1 MVLNKNF
8 RIRKMLLAKK
18 IKLYIIVIFTIILNI
33 QNLNAFENKILFKID
48 NEIITTIDIYEEI
61 KFLKVFNPE
70 INSLSDVE
78 LFEISKNSLIKDKIK
93 KIEIMK
99 FVRELKVDD
108 KFLLKLIE
116 RKYSRLN
123 INSIKNFEKYLKKE
137 NLNIEIVK
145 KKFIIELM
153 WNDLIYQKFSKKVV
167 IDKERIKNE
176 ISQNSQKK
184 FQKEFLLSEIVFNV
198 ANKDEFNNKYQKI
211 LLDIE
216 KVGFK
221 KTALIHSNSD
231 TATNGGL
238 IGWVKEVNLNN
249 NLKKIISELKPGQ
262 FSKPVRTS
270 SGFIIIKIDDE
281 KEYVSKF
288 NLADKIDE
296 MTRFKTNEQLNQFSN
311 MYLNKL
317 KKNLI
322 IYGL

>member
-1 MVLNKNF
+1 
-8 RIRKMLLAKK
+8 MLLAKK

-33 QNLNAFENKILFKID
+33 QNLTALENKILFKID

-78 LFEISKNSLIKDKIK
+78 LFEISKNRLIKDKIK

-108 KFLLKLIE
+108 KFLLKLVE
-116 RKYSRLN
+116 KKYSRLN
-123 INSIKNFEKYLKKE
+123 INSIKNFEKYLEKE

-145 KKFIIELM
+145 EKFTIELM

-211 LLDIE
+211 LVDIE

-231 TATNGGL
+231 TAANGGL
-238 IGWVKEVNLNN
+238 IGWVKEVNLNKR
-249 NLKKIISELKPGQ
+249 LKKVISELKPGQ

-270 SGFIIIKIDDE
+270 SGFIIIKIDEE

-288 NLADKIDE
+288 NLADRIDE
-296 MTRFKTNEQLNQFSN
+296 IIRFKTNEQLNQFSN

>member
-1 MVLNKNF
+1 
-8 RIRKMLLAKK
+8 MLLAKK

-33 QNLNAFENKILFKID
+33 QNLTAFENKILFKID

-108 KFLLKLIE
+108 RFLLKLIE

-296 MTRFKTNEQLNQFSN
+296 ITRFKTNEQLNQFSN

>member
-1 MVLNKNF
+1 
-8 RIRKMLLAKK
+8 MLLAKK

-33 QNLNAFENKILFKID
+33 QNLTALENKILFKID
-48 NEIITTIDIYEEI
+48 NEIVTTIDIYEEI

-108 KFLLKLIE
+108 KFLLKLVE
-116 RKYSRLN
+116 KKYSRLN

-145 KKFIIELM
+145 EKFIIELM

-198 ANKDEFNNKYQKI
+198 TNKDEFNNKYQKI

-216 KVGFK
+216 KIGFK
-221 KTALIHSNSD
+221 KTALIHSNADSS
-231 TATNGGL
+231 TNGGL
-238 IGWVKEVNLNN
+238 IGWVKEVNLNK
-249 NLKKIISELKPGQ
+249 NLKKMISELKPGQ

-270 SGFIIIKIDDE
+270 SGFIIIKVDEE

-296 MTRFKTNEQLNQFSN
+296 ITRFKTNEQLNQFSN

-317 KKNLI
+317 KKNLV

>member
-1 MVLNKNF
+1 
-8 RIRKMLLAKK
+8 MLLARK
-18 IKLYIIVIFTIILNI
+18 IKSTIIVIFTIILNI

-48 NEIITTIDIYEEI
+48 NEIITTIDIYDEI

-78 LFEISKNSLIKDKIK
+78 IFEISKNNLIKEKIK

-99 FVRELKVDD
+99 FVRELKVEN
-108 KFLLKLIE
+108 KFLLKLIKE
-116 RKYSRLN
+116 KYSRLN
-123 INSIKNFEKYLKKE
+123 INSIKNFEKYLKEK
-137 NLNIEIVK
+137 NLIIEIVK
-145 KKFIIELM
+145 EKFIIELM
-153 WNDLIYQKFSKKVV
+153 WNDLIYQKFNKKVV
-167 IDKERIKNE
+167 IDKDKIKNE

-184 FQKEFLLSEIVFNV
+184 FQKEFLLSEIVFIV
-198 ANKDEFNNKYQKI
+198 ANKDEFDNKYQKI

-216 KVGFK
+216 KIGFK

-231 TATNGGL
+231 TASNGGL
-238 IGWVKEVNLNN
+238 IGWVKEVSLNQ
-249 NLKKIISELKPGQ
+249 NLKRIISELKPGQ

-270 SGFIIIKIDDE
+270 SGFIIIKIDEE

-296 MTRFKTNEQLNQFSN
+296 IIRFKTNEQLNQFSN

>member
-1 MVLNKNF
+1 
-8 RIRKMLLAKK
+8 MLLAKK
-18 IKLYIIVIFTIILNI
+18 IKLYIIVIFALILNI
-33 QNLNAFENKILFKID
+33 QDLIAFENKILFKID
-48 NEIITTIDIYEEI
+48 NEIVTTIDIYEEI

-167 IDKERIKNE
+167 VDKERIKNE

-238 IGWVKEVNLNN
+238 IGWVKEVSLNK
-249 NLKKIISELKPGQ
+249 NLKKVISELKPGQ

-296 MTRFKTNEQLNQFSN
+296 IVRFKTNEQLNQFSN

>member
-1 MVLNKNF
+1 MSKNL
-8 RIRKMLLAKK
+8 RISEMLLAKK
-18 IKLYIIVIFTIILNI
+18 IKLYIIVIFTIILNN
-33 QNLNAFENKILFKID
+33 QNLTAFENKILFKID
-48 NEIITTIDIYEEI
+48 NEIITTIDVYEEI
-61 KFLKVFNPE
+61 KFLKVFNPK

-108 KFLLKLIE
+108 KFLLRLIK

-137 NLNIEIVK
+137 NLNVEIVK
-145 KKFIIELM
+145 EKFIIELM

-184 FQKEFLLSEIVFNV
+184 FQKEFLLSEIFFNV

-221 KTALIHSNSD
+221 KAALIHSNSD

-238 IGWVKEVNLNN
+238 IGWVKEVNLNKS
-249 NLKKIISELKPGQ
+249 LKKVITELKPGQ

-270 SGFIIIKIDDE
+270 SGFIIIKIDEE

-288 NLADKIDE
+288 DLADRMDE
-296 MTRFKTNEQLNQFSN
+296 IIRFKTNEQLNQFSN
-311 MYLNKL
+311 IYLNKL

>member
-1 MVLNKNF
+1 
-8 RIRKMLLAKK
+8 MLRASK
-18 IKLYIIVIFTIILNI
+18 IKLSIIVIFTLILNI

-99 FVRELKVDD
+99 FVKELKIDD
-108 KFLLKLIE
+108 KFLLKLIK
-116 RKYSRLN
+116 RKYSKLN
-123 INSIKNFEKYLKKE
+123 INSIKDFEKYLKKE
-137 NLNIEIVK
+137 NLSIEFVK
-145 KKFIIELM
+145 EKFIIELM
-153 WNDLIYQKFSKKVV
+153 WNDLIYQKFNKKVV
-167 IDKERIKNE
+167 IDKQRIKKE

-184 FQKEFLLSEIVFNV
+184 FQKEYLISEIVFNV

-216 KVGFK
+216 KVGFR

-231 TATNGGL
+231 SATNGGL
-238 IGWVKEVNLNN
+238 IGWVKEVNLNK
-249 NLKKIISELKPGQ
+249 NLKKVISELKPGQ

-270 SGFIIIKIDDE
+270 SGFIIIKIDEE

-296 MTRFKTNEQLNQFSN
+296 IIRFKTNEQLNQFSN

>member
-1 MVLNKNF
+1 
-8 RIRKMLLAKK
+8 MLQAKK
-18 IKLYIIVIFTIILNI
+18 IKLSIIVIFTIILNI
-33 QNLNAFENKILFKID
+33 QNLTAFENKILFKID

-78 LFEISKNSLIKDKIK
+78 LFEISKNNLIKDKIK

-108 KFLLKLIE
+108 KFLLRLIE

-137 NLNIEIVK
+137 NLNVEIVK
-145 KKFIIELM
+145 EKFIIELM

-221 KTALIHSNSD
+221 KAALIHSNSD

-238 IGWVKEVNLNN
+238 IGWVKEVNLNKS
-249 NLKKIISELKPGQ
+249 LKKVITELKPGQ

-270 SGFIIIKIDDE
+270 SGFIIIKIDEE

-288 NLADKIDE
+288 DLADRMDE
-296 MTRFKTNEQLNQFSN
+296 IIRFKTNEQLNQFSN
-311 MYLNKL
+311 IYLNKL

>member
-1 MVLNKNF
+1 
-8 RIRKMLLAKK
+8 MLLAKK
-18 IKLYIIVIFTIILNI
+18 IKLYIIVIFTLILNI
-33 QNLNAFENKILFKID
+33 QDLIAFENKILFKID
-48 NEIITTIDIYEEI
+48 NEIVTTIDIYEEI

-99 FVRELKVDD
+99 FVQELKVDD

-116 RKYSRLN
+116 TKYSRLN

-198 ANKDEFNNKYQKI
+198 ANKDELNNKYQKI

-262 FSKPVRTS
+262 FSKPIRTS

>member
-1 MVLNKNF
+1 
-8 RIRKMLLAKK
+8 MLLAKK

-33 QNLNAFENKILFKID
+33 QNLTAFENKILFKID

-78 LFEISKNSLIKDKIK
+78 LFEISKNSLIRDKIK

-99 FVRELKVDD
+99 FVKELKVDD
-108 KFLLKLIE
+108 KFLLKLVE

-145 KKFIIELM
+145 EKFIIELM

-198 ANKDEFNNKYQKI
+198 TNKDEFNNKYQKI

-231 TATNGGL
+231 TAANGGL
-238 IGWVKEVNLNN
+238 IGWVKEVNLNKR
-249 NLKKIISELKPGQ
+249 LKKVISELKPGQ

-270 SGFIIIKIDDE
+270 SGFIIIKIDEE
-281 KEYVSKF
+281 KEYVLKF
-288 NLADKIDE
+288 NLTDRIDE
-296 MTRFKTNEQLNQFSN
+296 IIRFKTNEQLNQFSN

-317 KKNLI
+317 KKNLV

>member
-1 MVLNKNF
+1 
-8 RIRKMLLAKK
+8 MLLAKK

-33 QNLNAFENKILFKID
+33 QNLTAFENKILFKID

-108 KFLLKLIE
+108 KFLLKLVE

-296 MTRFKTNEQLNQFSN
+296 ITRFKTNEQLNQFSN

>member
-1 MVLNKNF
+1 
-8 RIRKMLLAKK
+8 MLLAKK

-33 QNLNAFENKILFKID
+33 QNLTAFENKILFKID

-61 KFLKVFNPE
+61 KYLKVFNHE

-108 KFLLKLIE
+108 KFLLKLIK

-137 NLNIEIVK
+137 NLNIEVIK
-145 KKFIIELM
+145 EKFIIELM

-184 FQKEFLLSEIVFNV
+184 LQKEFLLSEIVFN
-198 ANKDEFNNKYQKI
+198 ASLSI
-211 LLDIE
+211 LL
-216 KVGFK
+216 
-221 KTALIHSNSD
+221 LS
-231 TATNGGL
+231 
-238 IGWVKEVNLNN
+238 
-249 NLKKIISELKPGQ
+249 II
-262 FSKPVRTS
+262 
-270 SGFIIIKIDDE
+270 
-281 KEYVSKF
+281 
-288 NLADKIDE
+288 
-296 MTRFKTNEQLNQFSN
+296 
-311 MYLNKL
+311 
-317 KKNLI
+317 
-322 IYGL
+322 

>member
-1 MVLNKNF
+1 
-8 RIRKMLLAKK
+8 MLLAKK
-18 IKLYIIVIFTIILNI
+18 IKLSIIVIFTIILNI
-33 QNLNAFENKILFKID
+33 QNLTAFENKILFKID

-78 LFEISKNSLIKDKIK
+78 LFEISKNSLIRDKIK

-99 FVRELKVDD
+99 FVKELKVDD
-108 KFLLKLIE
+108 KFLLKLVE

-145 KKFIIELM
+145 EKFIIELM

-198 ANKDEFNNKYQKI
+198 TNKDEFNNKYQKI

-238 IGWVKEVNLNN
+238 IGWVKEVNLNK
-249 NLKKIISELKPGQ
+249 NLKKVISELKAGQ

-270 SGFIIIKIDDE
+270 SGFIIIKIDEE

-288 NLADKIDE
+288 NQADRINE
-296 MTRFKTNEQLNQFSN
+296 IIRFKTNEQLNQFSN

-317 KKNLI
+317 TKNLV

>member
-1 MVLNKNF
+1 
-8 RIRKMLLAKK
+8 
-18 IKLYIIVIFTIILNI
+18 
-33 QNLNAFENKILFKID
+33 
-48 NEIITTIDIYEEI
+48 
-61 KFLKVFNPE
+61 
-70 INSLSDVE
+70 
-78 LFEISKNSLIKDKIK
+78 
-93 KIEIMK
+93 
-99 FVRELKVDD
+99 
-108 KFLLKLIE
+108 
-116 RKYSRLN
+116 
-123 INSIKNFEKYLKKE
+123 
-137 NLNIEIVK
+137 
-145 KKFIIELM
+145 M

-198 ANKDEFNNKYQKI
+198 TNKDEFNNKYQKI

-238 IGWVKEVNLNN
+238 IGWVKEVNLNKS
-249 NLKKIISELKPGQ
+249 LKKVISELKAGQ

-270 SGFIIIKIDDE
+270 SGFIIIKIDEE

-288 NLADKIDE
+288 NQADRINE
-296 MTRFKTNEQLNQFSN
+296 IIRFKTNEQLNQFSN

-317 KKNLI
+317 KKNLV

>member
-1 MVLNKNF
+1 
-8 RIRKMLLAKK
+8 MLLAKK

-33 QNLNAFENKILFKID
+33 QNLTALENKILFKID

-78 LFEISKNSLIKDKIK
+78 LFEISKNRLIKDKIK

-108 KFLLKLIE
+108 KFLLKLVE
-116 RKYSRLN
+116 KKYSRLN
-123 INSIKNFEKYLKKE
+123 INSIKNFEKYLEKE

-145 KKFIIELM
+145 EKFTIELM

-211 LLDIE
+211 LVDIE

-231 TATNGGL
+231 TAANGGL
-238 IGWVKEVNLNN
+238 IGWVKEVNLNKR
-249 NLKKIISELKPGQ
+249 LKKVISELKPGQ

-270 SGFIIIKIDDE
+270 SGFIIIKIDEE

-296 MTRFKTNEQLNQFSN
+296 IIRFKTNEQLNQFSN

>member
-1 MVLNKNF
+1 
-8 RIRKMLLAKK
+8 MLLAKK

-33 QNLNAFENKILFKID
+33 QNLTALENKILFKID

-78 LFEISKNSLIKDKIK
+78 LFEISKNRLIKDKIK

-108 KFLLKLIE
+108 KFLLKLVE
-116 RKYSRLN
+116 KKYSRLN
-123 INSIKNFEKYLKKE
+123 INSIKNFEKYLEKE

-145 KKFIIELM
+145 EKFTIELM

-211 LLDIE
+211 LVDIE

-231 TATNGGL
+231 TAANGGL
-238 IGWVKEVNLNN
+238 IGWVKEVNLNKR
-249 NLKKIISELKPGQ
+249 LKKVISELKPGQ

-270 SGFIIIKIDDE
+270 SGFIIIKIDEE

-296 MTRFKTNEQLNQFSN
+296 IIRFKTNEQLNQFSN

-317 KKNLI
+317 KKNLM

>member
-1 MVLNKNF
+1 
-8 RIRKMLLAKK
+8 MLLAKK

>member
-1 MVLNKNF
+1 
-8 RIRKMLLAKK
+8 MLLAKK

-33 QNLNAFENKILFKID
+33 QNLSAFENKILFKID

-70 INSLSDVE
+70 MNSLSDVE
-78 LFEISKNSLIKDKIK
+78 LFEISKNSLIRDKIK

-99 FVRELKVDD
+99 FVKELKVDD
-108 KFLLKLIE
+108 KFLLKLVE

-145 KKFIIELM
+145 EKFIIELM

-198 ANKDEFNNKYQKI
+198 TNKDEFNNKYQKI

-238 IGWVKEVNLNN
+238 IGWVKEVNLNKS
-249 NLKKIISELKPGQ
+249 LKKVISELKAGQ

-270 SGFIIIKIDDE
+270 SGFIIIKIDEE

-288 NLADKIDE
+288 NQADRINE
-296 MTRFKTNEQLNQFSN
+296 IIRFKTNEQLNQFSN

-317 KKNLI
+317 KKNLV

>member
-1 MVLNKNF
+1 
-8 RIRKMLLAKK
+8 MLQAKK
-18 IKLYIIVIFTIILNI
+18 IKLSIIVIFTIILNI
-33 QNLNAFENKILFKID
+33 QNLTAFENKILFKID

-108 KFLLKLIE
+108 KFLLRLIE

-137 NLNIEIVK
+137 NLNIETVK
-145 KKFIIELM
+145 GKFIIELM
-153 WNDLIYQKFSKKVV
+153 WNDLIFQKFSKKVV
-167 IDKERIKNE
+167 IDKEKIKNE

-184 FQKEFLLSEIVFNV
+184 FQKEYLISEIVFNV

-231 TATNGGL
+231 SATNGGL
-238 IGWVKEVNLNN
+238 IGWVKEVNLNKN
-249 NLKKIISELKPGQ
+249 FKKVISELKPGQ

-270 SGFIIIKIDDE
+270 SGFIIIKIDEE

-296 MTRFKTNEQLNQFSN
+296 TIRFKTNEQLNQFSN

-317 KKNLI
+317 KKNLM
-322 IYGL
+322 IYDF